1 MNPLIGWSLA
11 VAALGLGWQLY
22 GWQGVVMAIT
32 LIVFWL
38 VLQFNRTLRVMK
50 NAASAPVGHVDS
62 AVMLHS
68 RLRAGLALVQVVAWT
83 RSLGR
88 KEAADP
94 ETWSWADAG
103 GASVNLVFV
112 AGKLKRWSLHRTE
125 SPDEPP
131 GAGNPA
137 PGTSPG
143 TAPTP

>member
-11 VAALGLGWQLY
+11 VAALVLGWQLY
-22 GWQGVVMAIT
+22 AWQGVVMAIT

-38 VLQFNRTLRVMK
+38 VLQFNRALRVMK
-50 NAASAPVGHVDS
+50 NAASAPIGHVDS
-62 AVMLHS
+62 AVMFHA
-68 RLRAGLALVQVVAWT
+68 RLRAGLTLVQVVALT

-94 ETWSWADAG
+94 ETWSWVDG
-103 GASVNLVFV
+103 GGTSVNLVFV
-112 AGKLKRWSLHRTE
+112 AGKLRHWSLQRTA
-125 SPDEPP
+125 SPDESP
-131 GAGNPA
+131 GAVNPA